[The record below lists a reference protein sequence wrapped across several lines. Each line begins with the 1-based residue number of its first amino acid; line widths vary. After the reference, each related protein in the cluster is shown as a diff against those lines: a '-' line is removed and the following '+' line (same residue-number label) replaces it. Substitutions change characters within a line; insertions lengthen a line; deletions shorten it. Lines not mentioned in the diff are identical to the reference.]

1 MEKWYIRSSDK
12 ADCQS
17 DIREAAIRPHSA
29 GKIQGKNFLQCP
41 IIYDILRML
50 QKNTYVRFSEGAN
63 PGKPGGL
70 REETIRKNKTK
81 WRKET

>member
-29 GKIQGKNFLQCP
+29 EKIQGKNFLQCP
-41 IIYDILRML
+41 IIYVILRML
-50 QKNTYVRFSEGAN
+50 QKNTHAVTFGGAGKSAVPEGRN
-63 PGKPGGL
+63 M
-70 REETIRKNKTK
+70 RK
-81 WRKET
+81 

>member
-29 GKIQGKNFLQCP
+29 EKIQGKNFLQCP
-41 IIYDILRML
+41 IIYDILQML
-50 QKNTYVRFSEGAN
+50 QKNTYADFPDGAEAGNTGRFQG
-63 PGKPGGL
+63 
-70 REETIRKNKTK
+70 TK
-81 WRKET
+81 HTED